1 MSISSS
7 GWTKDY
13 NNSRPWKLDINN
25 DGTATI
31 NTYQD
36 VQPII
41 EKNKKD
47 FNNYGDKLTF
57 GKASG
62 MGSDNG
68 VTVASI
74 PTNVWEI
81 WCEETNGAIKKDE
94 KLLKKYLNDPDN
106 KYFRTTPTRI

>member
-1 MSISSS
+1 MSNSS
-7 GWTKDY
+7 GWNYDTPD
-13 NNSRPWKLDINN
+13 SRPWKLDINS

-36 VQPII
+36 VEPII
-41 EKNKKD
+41 KKNKQD
-47 FNNYGDKLTF
+47 LINYGDKLTF

-62 MGSDNG
+62 MKTGG

-74 PTNVWEI
+74 PTTVWEI
-81 WCEETNGAIKKDE
+81 WMKDTNGAIEKDE

>member
-1 MSISSS
+1 MNSS
-7 GWTKDY
+7 GWNYDTPD
-13 NNSRPWKLDINN
+13 SRPWKLDINT

-31 NTYQD
+31 DTYQD

-41 EKNKKD
+41 EKNKLD
-47 FNNYGDKLTF
+47 LINYGDKLTF
-57 GKASG
+57 GKASA
-62 MGSDNG
+62 MGTDNG

-106 KYFRTTPTRI
+106 KFLRTTPTRI

>member
-1 MSISSS
+1 MSSS
-7 GWTKDY
+7 GWNFDSPD
-13 NNSRPWKLDINN
+13 SRPWKLDINR

-41 EKNKKD
+41 ERNKLN

-62 MGSDNG
+62 MGTDDG

-74 PTNVWEI
+74 PTNVWEQ
-81 WCEETNGAIKKDE
+81 WCRETDDAIKKDN
-94 KLLKKYLNDPDN
+94 KLLAKYLNDPDN

>member
-1 MSISSS
+1 MNSS
-7 GWTKDY
+7 GWNYDAPD
-13 NNSRPWKLDINN
+13 SRPWKLDINT

-41 EKNKKD
+41 EKNKLD
-47 FNNYGDKLTF
+47 LINYGDKLTF

-62 MGSDNG
+62 RDTGA

-74 PTNVWEI
+74 PINIWEF
-81 WCEETNGAIKKDE
+81 WVKKTNGDIE
-94 KLLKKYLNDPDN
+94 NNPKLLAKYLNDPDN
-106 KYFRTTPTRI
+106 KFFRTTPTRI